1 MREKWKKLAWTVAT
15 LLGVC
20 TLLGSDTEAAEM
32 SSRNSAIVSVESYKV
47 EEGSLN
53 PGEEITIKLKIKNN
67 SAVAPAQNVIITFD
81 SNNYALV
88 PVYGEGNQAY
98 IDSIAPNDNVELS
111 VKAKVNTLY
120 DSDMAQLRCHF
131 TYISGSEMLNNETTL
146 CIPTYV
152 SGNLIAESVVVAEN
166 ATVGVNTLVSVRY
179 KNSSSVDITDA
190 KLIIDGNINEESKEI
205 ELPTV
210 GAGKTYTNDYYVSF
224 EQNGIQTLVLQYSY
238 TDAQGNSYVTDCG
251 EYKVNV
257 TKGVQEYSDAVIKEE
272 SNMVMQAVKLALLAI
287 AGVIIV
293 VVVTR
298 YIKKRK

>member
-1 MREKWKKLAWTVAT
+1 MREKWKKIAWTVAT

-20 TLLGSDTEAAEM
+20 TLLGSETEAAEL
-32 SSRNSAIVSVESYKV
+32 SGGNSAIVSVESYKV
-47 EEGSLN
+47 EEGALN
-53 PGEEITIKLKIKNN
+53 PGEEITINLKLKNN
-67 SAVAPAQNVIITFD
+67 SAVTPAQNVIVTFD

-98 IDSIAPNDNVELS
+98 VEYIAPNDKVELS

-120 DSDMAQLRCHF
+120 DADMAQLRCHF
-131 TYISGSEMLNNETTL
+131 TYISGSATLNNETTL

-152 SGNLIAESVVVAEN
+152 SGNLITESVVVAEN

-210 GAGKTYTNDYYVSF
+210 AAGKTYTNDYYVSF
-224 EQNGIQTLVLQYSY
+224 EGNGTQTLVLKYTY
-238 TDAQGNSYVTDCG
+238 TDAQGNNYVTDCG

-272 SNMVMQAVKLALLAI
+272 NNIAVQTVKSILLAI

-293 VVVTR
+293 IVVTR